1 MKKLLL
7 FFFFFFFFILLSGI
21 FCLNA
26 QNFDKIQMLQELA
39 AETQGYYEG
48 YSEKILPNTFNYHSF
63 RHDIGASMIT
73 RCLETP
79 NPMSWKTQSLPDEIL
94 TDGVG
99 FVWISAM
106 DLNTG
111 GAHFDFSFNS
121 IKRFSF
127 AAANRQNWS
136 LESEDGGRLS
146 FTTIMTDRHG
156 DAHGYM
162 QLWAPKSWIMPGEKQ
177 LIHIQGDQSNQST
190 WIIVYEASDALSF
203 LQGSVGF
210 NALFSLD
217 YKEKGKDAVILIRS
231 TESVAGKEIR
241 IESGRFSRTL
251 VLNNQ
256 TGFSEISFNIPT
268 KRLGSE
274 IKMCDDKG
282 ELLVWDLKS
291 TSPQNSIM
299 MAQGVLKNQLIS
311 SAPGEL
317 NILSQR
323 NYMPDL
329 VESMLALSN
338 SSMASGQILLMN
350 SSHQDIAWMDSP
362 EKCIV
367 ERDTMLLQ
375 PLFDRAAVDPDY
387 RFDVEDALMIKEYIQ
402 RHPDKKELLGQLLKD
417 GRISCG
423 ATYTQP
429 YEEMYSG
436 EALARQFY
444 FGAKW
449 LMDEFGYVAD
459 TYWNVDVPGR
469 TLQMPQLMK
478 KAGVKNLV
486 MTRQELGF
494 YNWFSPDGS
503 SITGFSNG
511 HYGDSFGPL
520 NSEYYIASDYLSDYS
535 FLWESFYKPETQG
548 KVIPLLSDW
557 DMSPA
562 KDYSN
567 LISSWKGL
575 KELKNK
581 KGEIVPVSLPEFK
594 EALAPEMFEAFR
606 ATDPMIPSI
615 YGERP
620 ALWLYIHGPGHQKAL
635 KASREGDI
643 LLTQVEKIATVNALL
658 EGSFISYP
666 EKRLQ
671 NAWEAKIY
679 PDHGWGGKMGLITD
693 DLFRRKYEFAR
704 SEARE
709 MMSLELAELG
719 SRITVTADKG
729 RPILVFNSLS
739 WMRSSPLTMELSFD
753 TGMARGVELY
763 DASGNQ
769 VPSQLSE
776 EILNQDGSIRSATLS
791 FVGKDIPAVGYR
803 VFYLKSQK
811 ERIPVP
817 MPKQGKRLENSFY
830 IIEFGSGG
838 VNRIFDK
845 ELDKEIINPEGFTAG
860 EVFTLRSIG
869 NGAGEF
875 SQVQQPDTVGFDKT
889 GNYSTAWKLVED
901 GPVFV
906 AYTYRQ
912 AVRNAVV
919 EQKVILYK
927 EIKKIDF
934 EIALLNWEG
943 VLYREYRMALPVNA
957 ENGKVVYQVPYGK
970 LELGKDE
977 MDGMAG
983 ERYIVP
989 AKDIHPR
996 AMENWIN
1003 VSSDEIGVTLSSSV
1017 VGVDYVD
1024 ITGTSGNSTL
1034 IQPILLASRRS
1045 CHGEGNDYLQTGD
1058 HYFSFSLNSHQP
1070 GWEKGYRF
1078 GLEANE
1084 KLQVAID
1091 FKMYADADLPEEKSF
1106 FSLEK
1111 DNIIISVI
1119 KKAEDNNDII
1129 IRAYEAEGKLSKAK
1143 INSAFQ
1149 FKAIEKTN
1157 LIEQALPNSSILK
1170 ISSQIIFSAFTID
1183 TYRLVM

>member
-1 MKKLLL
+1 MNRIFFFTLL
-7 FFFFFFFFILLSGI
+7 FSAS

-26 QNFDKIQMLQELA
+26 QNFEEIQKLQELA
-39 AETQGYYEG
+39 IQCNGYFEG
-48 YSEKILPNTFNYHSF
+48 YSEKVLPNTFNYHSF

-79 NPMSWKTQSLPDEIL
+79 NPMSWKTEPLPNEIL
-94 TDGVG
+94 TEGVG
-99 FVWISAM
+99 FVWIAAM
-106 DLNTG
+106 DLNTS
-111 GAHFDFSFNS
+111 GAQFSFSFNGK
-121 IKRFSF
+121 KRFSI
-127 AAANRQNWS
+127 AAANQQNWS
-136 LESEDGGRLS
+136 LKSVDGGLLS
-146 FTTIMTDRHG
+146 FNTIMTDRHG

-162 QLWAPKSWIMPGEKQ
+162 KLWVPKSWILPGEEQ

-203 LQGSVGF
+203 LQESSSF
-210 NALFSLD
+210 DALFSLD
-217 YKEKGKDAVILIRS
+217 YQESGKDAEVLIRS
-231 TESVAGKEIR
+231 TESAAGKEIS
-241 IESGRFSRTL
+241 IETGKYSQKLILKGK
-251 VLNNQ
+251 
-256 TGFSEISFNIPT
+256 TGFSETNCSIPI
-268 KRLGSE
+268 KKLGSE
-274 IKMCDDKG
+274 LKIFDEKG
-282 ELLVWDLKS
+282 EILVWDLKN

-299 MAQGVLKNQLIS
+299 MAEGVLKNQLIS
-311 SAPGEL
+311 SSPGRL
-317 NILSQR
+317 KVISQR

-329 VESMLALSN
+329 VESMLALSS

-375 PLFDRAAVDPDY
+375 PLFNRAAVDPDY

-402 RHPDKKELLGQLLKD
+402 RHPDKKELVGQLLND

-423 ATYTQP
+423 ATYIQP

-449 LMDEFGYVAD
+449 LKDEFGYVAD

-486 MTRQELGF
+486 MTRQALGF
-494 YNWFSPDGS
+494 YNWYSPDGS

-511 HYGDSFGPL
+511 HYGNSFGPL
-520 NSEYYIASDYLSDYS
+520 NNEYYIASDYLAAYS
-535 FLWESFYKPETQG
+535 FLWESFYKPETKGQI
-548 KVIPLLSDW
+548 IPLLSDW

-562 KDYSN
+562 KDYSQ

-581 KGEIVPVSLPEFK
+581 NGEIVPVSLPAFR

-606 ATDPMIPSI
+606 ATDPLVPSL

-620 ALWLYIHGPGHQKAL
+620 ALWLYIHGPSHQKAL
-635 KASREGDI
+635 KASREADI
-643 LLTQVEKIATVNALL
+643 LLTQLEKIASINALL
-658 EGSFISYP
+658 EGSFNSYP

-709 MMSLELAELG
+709 MMNMELAELG
-719 SRITVTADKG
+719 SRITVTSDKG
-729 RPILVFNSLS
+729 RPVLVFNSLS
-739 WMRSSPLTMELSFD
+739 WMRSSPLSLEISFD
-753 TGMARGVELY
+753 PGLAGAVELY

-769 VPSQLSE
+769 VSSQLSE
-776 EILNQDGSIRSATLS
+776 EVLYLDGSIRSATLN
-791 FVGKDIPAVGYR
+791 FIGKDIPAVGYKTL
-803 VFYLKSQK
+803 YLKSKHQ
-811 ERIPVP
+811 RIPEP

-845 ELDKEIINPEGFTAG
+845 ELDKDIINPEGFTAG

-906 AYTYRQ
+906 AYAYRQ

-934 EIALLNWEG
+934 EVALLNWEG

-957 ENGKVVYQVPYGK
+957 EDGKVVYQVPYGK
-970 LELGKDE
+970 LEVGKDE
-977 MDGMAG
+977 MEGMAG
-983 ERYIVP
+983 ERYTVP

-1003 VSSDEIGVTLSSSV
+1003 VSSNEIGVTLSSSV

-1024 ITGTSGNSTL
+1024 ITGTSGKSTL
-1034 IQPILLASRRS
+1034 IQPILLTSRKS
-1045 CHGEGNDYLQTGD
+1045 CHGEGNDYLQTGN

-1070 GWEKGYRF
+1070 GWENGYRF

-1084 KLQVAID
+1084 KLQVMMD

-1106 FSLEK
+1106 FSIDQNNVIL
-1111 DNIIISVI
+1111 SVI

-1129 IRAYEAEGKLSKAK
+1129 IRAYEVEGIQSKSI
-1143 INSAFQ
+1143 INSAFR
-1149 FKAIEKTN
+1149 FKGIEKTN
-1157 LIEQALPNSSILK
+1157 LIEQALPNSHILK
-1170 ISSQIIFSAFTID
+1170 PTSKITFNPFSIE
-1183 TYRLVM
+1183 TYKWVLL